1 MSYIPENETKDDEF
15 TAKVNSGLQ
24 VILLAKLNKR
34 YNDYLKGTQEKN
46 IMVQNHS
53 LHALIDECRGKAQF
67 PEISRKFV
75 EEKLKITYQN
85 LLLMK
90 RNRKI

>member
-34 YNDYLKGTQEKN
+34 YHDYLKGIQEKN
-46 IMVQNHS
+46 IMAQNHS
-53 LHALIDECRGKAQF
+53 LHALIYECRSKAQF
-67 PEISRKFV
+67 PEISRTFV
-75 EEKLKITYQN
+75 EEKLKITYQD

-90 RNRKI
+90 RSRKI

>member
-1 MSYIPENETKDDEF
+1 MSNKTETEIKEKQF
-15 TAKVNSGLQ
+15 TDTVNSGLQ
-24 VILLAKLNKR
+24 VTLLAKLNKR

-75 EEKLKITYQN
+75 EEKLKITYQD

>member
-1 MSYIPENETKDDEF
+1 MSNKAEIKEDRF
-15 TAKVNSGLQ
+15 TDAVNSGLQ
-24 VILLAKLNKR
+24 TTLLSKLNKR
-34 YNDYLKGTQEKN
+34 YRDFVKGEQEKN

-53 LHALIDECRGKAQF
+53 LHALIDECRSKAQF

-75 EEKLKITYQN
+75 EEKLKMTYQD

-90 RNRKI
+90 RSRKI